1 MGTESGVKL
10 DAGKPRLDLV
20 LGGFAR
26 ALLAVG
32 QVGTFGADKYTDN
45 GWTEVLNGG
54 QRYTDA
60 LLRHLLAERSGH
72 YYDQESSL
80 PHAAHVAW
88 CALARLDLQL
98 RAMESDNETD

>member
-1 MGTESGVKL
+1 MVTESGVKH

-26 ALLAVG
+26 ALLEVG
-32 QVGTFGADKYTDN
+32 KVGTFGANKYTDN
-45 GWTEVLNGG
+45 GWMTVPNAE

-60 LLRHLLAERSGH
+60 LLRHLLAERSGA
-72 YYDQESSL
+72 YTDSESGL

-98 RAMESDNETD
+98 RKVVDYDELK

>member
-1 MGTESGVKL
+1 MATERGVKH

-32 QVGTFGADKYTDN
+32 DVGTFGAKKYTDN
-45 GWTEVLNGG
+45 GWTNVDNGE

-60 LLRHLLAERSGH
+60 LLRHLLAERSGQFR
-72 YYDQESSL
+72 DGESEL
-80 PHAAHVAW
+80 MHAAHVAW

-98 RAMESDNETD
+98 RQLEAEADNG

>member
-32 QVGTFGADKYTDN
+32 DIGTFGAQKYTDN
-45 GWTEVLNGG
+45 GWVEVPNGE

-72 YYDQESSL
+72 YYDNESGL
-80 PHAAHVAW
+80 AHAAHVAW
-88 CALARLDLQL
+88 CALARLDLQI
-98 RAMESDNETD
+98 RAMENADAHN

>member
-1 MGTESGVKL
+1 MGTEKGIKL

-26 ALLAVG
+26 ALMAVG
-32 QVGTFGADKYTDN
+32 EIGTFGADKYTDN
-45 GWTEVLNGG
+45 GWLTVPDGEA
-54 QRYTDA
+54 RYTDA
-60 LLRHLLAERSGH
+60 LLRHLLAEKAGAHSDLESG
-72 YYDQESSL
+72 L

-98 RAMESDNETD
+98 RREANHE

>member
-1 MGTESGVKL
+1 MSTEPGVKL
-10 DAGKPRLDLV
+10 DQGKPRLDLV

-26 ALLAVG
+26 ALLEVG
-32 QVGTFGADKYTDN
+32 KIGTFGANKYTDH
-45 GWTEVLNGG
+45 GWIDVPHGE

-60 LLRHLLAERSGH
+60 LLRHLLAERSGAQH
-72 YYDQESSL
+72 DAESSL

-98 RAMESDNETD
+98 RQLEQAHEQK